1 MAKQKNRKKAL
12 KLEMKRNGL
21 LKKAGQVFD
30 KAVESV
36 EKLWI
41 KPFLLVKILWKKAA
55 KQLKT

>member
-21 LKKAGQVFD
+21 LKKQVKFLIRQL
-30 KAVESV
+30 KVL
-36 EKLWI
+36 KQLWI

-55 KQLKT
+55 KRLKT